1 MTVPASS
8 SRASLPGMEPGPSSF
23 HVPSSGVRNLRRFA
37 ALSTCA
43 LVLVSTS
50 AFKPA
55 TPATER
61 NAILISWDGAL
72 REHVRAALAHGKLPQ
87 LARLARAGALVDI
100 EVTGHQTDTKAGHAQ
115 MLTGYGPE
123 ITGVHSN
130 GHFTEIPRGLTLFE
144 RLHQRFGQSGITTI
158 LLAAKDHNLGSQDK
172 GLLSSAEP
180 YHLARQGITVWD
192 GDKLRSANRV
202 GERALGYIQRYA
214 GKGRFLLFVH
224 FKEIDAYGHRFGES
238 SEEYDRALVL
248 CDAWLGTILDEVEQQ
263 GIADRTL
270 VYVTADHG
278 FDVGSKTHGRA
289 THIFLG
295 SNDPRIK
302 GPGEQRDIT
311 PTVLDAMGVDIA
323 TLVPTLPGRS
333 LAK

>member
-1 MTVPASS
+1 MGPVR
-8 SRASLPGMEPGPSSF
+8 SRT
-23 HVPSSGVRNLRRFA
+23 HVPTSPGRIARYSVGFLAF
-37 ALSTCA
+37 A
-43 LVLVSTS
+43 LVLLATS
-50 AFKPA
+50 AFKPTA
-55 TPATER
+55 PALSR

-72 REHVRAALAHGKLPQ
+72 REHVRAALAHGKLPH
-87 LARLARAGALVDI
+87 LARLAAAGSLVDI

-123 ITGVHSN
+123 VTGVQSN
-130 GHFTEIPRGLTLFE
+130 GHFTEIPRGYTIFE

-172 GLLSSAEP
+172 GLLSNAEP

-202 GERALGYIQRYA
+202 GERALGYIERYA
-214 GKGRFLLFVH
+214 DKGRFFLFVH
-224 FKEIDAYGHRFGES
+224 FKEVDAYGHRYGES
-238 SEEYDRALVL
+238 SDEYDRALVL
-248 CDAWLGTILDEVEQQ
+248 CDGWLGTILDKVDEA

-311 PTVLDAMGVDIA
+311 PTVLDAMGVDLASI
-323 TLVPTLPGRS
+323 VPALPGRS
-333 LAK
+333 LTR

>member
-1 MTVPASS
+1 MGPGRSTTHAPT
-8 SRASLPGMEPGPSSF
+8 SLARN
-23 HVPSSGVRNLRRFA
+23 VRRLVAFA
-37 ALSTCA
+37 TCV
-43 LVLVSTS
+43 LVLASTS
-50 AFKPA
+50 AFKPT
-55 TPATER
+55 TPPTSR

-72 REHVRAALAHGKLPQ
+72 REHVRAALAHGKLPH
-87 LARLARAGALVDI
+87 LARLAGAGALVDI

-123 ITGVHSN
+123 LTGVHSN
-130 GHFTEIPRGLTLFE
+130 GRFNAIPAGYTVFE
-144 RLHQRFGQSGITTI
+144 RLHQRFGQTGITTVM
-158 LLAAKDHNLGSQDK
+158 LAAKDHNLGSQAK
-172 GLLSSAEP
+172 SLLSNAEP

-202 GERALGYIQRYA
+202 GDRALAYIDRYA
-214 GKGRFLLFVH
+214 NKGRFFLFVH
-224 FKEIDAYGHRFGES
+224 FKEIDAVGHRYGES
-238 SEEYDRALVL
+238 SDEYDRALVL
-248 CDAWLGTILDEVEQQ
+248 CDAWLGTMLDQVDQA

-278 FDVGSKTHGRA
+278 FDLGSKTHGRA
-289 THIFLG
+289 SHIFLA

-311 PTVLDAMGVDIA
+311 PTVLDAMGVDLA
-323 TLVPTLPGRS
+323 TIVPALPGRA